1 MGHVVD
7 FISVPNFAIFN
18 IADSAICICMALIV
32 LLNFRG
38 ITLLGTRAKSSAKKA
53 SALSTHVK
61 TQKISEGE

>member
-1 MGHVVD
+1 MVD

-18 IADSAICICMALIV
+18 IADSAICVCMALIV

-53 SALSTHVK
+53 SSLSTHVK